1 MELLGKDVHIV
12 VVEDVEVSTPGFEGV
27 EEGFKVEGME
37 SEGEESEVWFDE
49 EELRG
54 GEGVYEDGE
63 VESEA
68 ASEDDKEFAVFVVG
82 FEVVIEEE
90 ILGIDEVVS
99 GIEGIDACKAMT

>member
-1 MELLGKDVHIV
+1 
-12 VVEDVEVSTPGFEGV
+12 
-27 EEGFKVEGME
+27 
-37 SEGEESEVWFDE
+37 
-49 EELRG
+49 
-54 GEGVYEDGE
+54 